1 MRKKTSM
8 TSNQR
13 VGRPIGSGSGKKVPG
28 TNIVLTGTAH
38 GEDPRLIVHPC
49 ESTDFEVIA
58 EEPDDEL
65 SRHKFPPPKKN
76 PKFRKVWGQFIDGI
90 ARRENFGIGHLNALE
105 IFCDLLVEYDDL
117 SAIIRRKGRSY
128 QSIGRSGTAWKL
140 YPEVTH
146 LKSVQHQIN
155 VYMKQ
160 LGLTLRRDESGLSDA
175 ESREW
180 D

>member
-1 MRKKTSM
+1 MQLLNPLLLQFGLHYDDIFK
-8 TSNQR
+8 
-13 VGRPIGSGSGKKVPG
+13 SGLLA
-28 TNIVLTGTAH
+28 NITVK
-38 GEDPRLIVHPC
+38 RLLFKNSSISIDGVFG
-49 ESTDFEVIA
+49 DK
-58 EEPDDEL
+58 
-65 SRHKFPPPKKN
+65 SRYYVN
-76 PKFRKVWGQFIDGI
+76 YFIDNGYI
-90 ARRENFGIGHLNALE
+90 PGIGHLNALE